1 MNGPLGPPLLES
13 WRPFDLSRGYQI
25 GLRRYLA
32 APLLTKPKQ
41 AHHLKNPPLTPGPHQ
56 HLDMIRADSAPFSFE
71 ILYQLIQALFKL
83 AFSRCL
89 ARENVRAVL
98 GD

>member
-1 MNGPLGPPLLES
+1 MRKICPSPRDRISIL
-13 WRPFDLSRGYQI
+13 
-25 GLRRYLA
+25 
-32 APLLTKPKQ
+32 
-41 AHHLKNPPLTPGPHQ
+41 
-56 HLDMIRADSAPFSFE
+56 MIRADFAPFSFE